1 MVIVAAIK
9 GSDQRT
15 EIATEAEKLAKAFDE
30 PLHFV
35 HVIEETEYTR
45 LVEKQSS
52 KREGDTEGTVEGD
65 AAEAAVAGIDEVVDV
80 DYELVGLVGNPSEEV
95 VDYADDVGA
104 RYIVVGGR
112 ARSPTGK
119 ALFGSVSQSILLKSD
134 RSVVTIIERE

>member
-15 EIATEAEKLAKAFDE
+15 EIATEAEKLAMAFDE

-80 DYELVGLVGNPSEEV
+80 DYELVGLVGNPSEEI

>member
-9 GSDQRT
+9 GSEQRT
-15 EIATEAEKLAKAFDE
+15 QIGTEAETLAEAFDE
-30 PLHFV
+30 SLHLV

-45 LVEKQSS
+45 LAENQSS
-52 KREGDTEGTVEGD
+52 KREADTTGTIED
-65 AAEAAVAGIDEVVDV
+65 NAAAAAADGIGEVVDV
-80 DYELVGLVGNPSEEV
+80 DYELVGLVGNPSEEIIR
-95 VDYADDVGA
+95 YADDVGA

-134 RSVVTIIERE
+134 RPVVTITEQE

>member
-9 GSDQRT
+9 GSEQRT
-15 EIATEAEKLAKAFDE
+15 QIGTEAETLAEAFDE
-30 PLHFV
+30 SLHLV

-45 LVEKQSS
+45 LAENQSS
-52 KREGDTEGTVEGD
+52 KREADTTGTIED
-65 AAEAAVAGIDEVVDV
+65 NAAAAAADGIGEVVDV
-80 DYELVGLVGNPSEEV
+80 DYELVGLVGNPSEEIIK
-95 VDYADDVGA
+95 YADDVGA

-134 RSVVTIIERE
+134 RPVVTITEQE

>member
-9 GSDQRT
+9 GSDQLT
-15 EIATEAEKLAKAFDE
+15 EIATEAEKLARAFDE

-65 AAEAAVAGIDEVVDV
+65 AAEAAVAGIDGVVDA

-134 RSVVTIIERE
+134 RSVVTIIDRE

>member
-15 EIATEAEKLAKAFDE
+15 EIATEAEALARAFDE
-30 PLHFV
+30 SLHLV

-45 LVEKQSS
+45 LAENQSS
-52 KREGDTEGTVEGD
+52 KREGDTKGTIEGN
-65 AAEAAVAGIDEVVDV
+65 AAAAAVAGIDEVVDV
-80 DYELVGLVGNPSEEV
+80 DYELVGLVGNPNEEV
-95 VDYADDVGA
+95 IEYADDVGA

-119 ALFGSVSQSILLKSD
+119 ALFGSVSQSILLKSN
-134 RSVVTIIERE
+134 RPVVTITEQE